1 LVKTE
6 FLVFLVDLQL
16 FLLELD
22 LLVFHFLQ
30 NLDKLVLLSSV
41 PDQEISFYFPD
52 LLLVL
57 FDFLSNERHFMMNF
71 LRELLNLVEK
81 HFQFSVWEFFVADI
95 ELGPERGRWRRL
107 EIWWVVSLL
116 DRVVRV
122 RVDLKLGSWLV
133 YWSWVR
139 VFVVIERVVIS
150 GVVEGLP
157 EVGFLFGT
165 GLFVMVRGVLIKVS
179 EFLLNL
185 WIVKFI
191 HRLLSFAIVRDRLRQ
206 GYLSLFVIIQVLR
219 ILAIIAMK
227 RYVSMIRV
235 QLFFIVKVIE
245 PIRVGRLI
253 TSEWYGTLI
262 LLLAFETS
270 WFKVVAVFHLLER
283 TARLLYATANWVW
296 QA

>member
-1 LVKTE
+1 
-6 FLVFLVDLQL
+6 
-16 FLLELD
+16 
-22 LLVFHFLQ
+22 
-30 NLDKLVLLSSV
+30 
-41 PDQEISFYFPD
+41 
-52 LLLVL
+52 
-57 FDFLSNERHFMMNF
+57 M
-71 LRELLNLVEK
+71 
-81 HFQFSVWEFFVADI
+81 
-95 ELGPERGRWRRL
+95 
-107 EIWWVVSLL
+107 
-116 DRVVRV
+116 

-253 TSEWYGTLI
+253 TSE
-262 LLLAFETS
+262 
-270 WFKVVAVFHLLER
+270 
-283 TARLLYATANWVW
+283 
-296 QA
+296 